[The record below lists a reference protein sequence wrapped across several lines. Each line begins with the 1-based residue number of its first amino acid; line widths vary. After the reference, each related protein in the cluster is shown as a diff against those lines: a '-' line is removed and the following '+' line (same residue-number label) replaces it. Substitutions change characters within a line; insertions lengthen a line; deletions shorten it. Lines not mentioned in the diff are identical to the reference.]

1 MSLKSMNDSIN
12 PASSGSSPKAGV
24 TEVLSN
30 ANAGLEGKEAVDSN
44 DSAGSRE
51 SFHDS
56 IQRVADQSRQEN
68 EKTEMEPG
76 GNNLPVSQ
84 QSTAIPAED
93 DRSEAVL
100 NFSFIN
106 QSQPLVQTALAPA
119 QAAQLTTQ
127 PAQPSAQAAQLTT
140 QLAQSSAQAAGL
152 DIAANVGQA
161 LIESAD
167 ELVRLGAGSAESG
180 DELTVSLSTAS
191 QLLKIAPNAGGQKA
205 RLSSSNIAPL
215 EKTLDKPL
223 ISAPELSA
231 LNTEQLELSAHK
243 GQGLMAAASA
253 QQILPA
259 IQSSLLLQT
268 ASAQGELAMDS
279 LPLLV
284 NTPTGNASAFNLQA
298 IPQAEIV
305 ETFARPAWSQGM
317 GKQIVWLA
325 QQNISSAEIRLNPAH
340 LGPIE
345 VRLEMADD
353 QVNVALSSRHAVVR
367 EAMEMALPKLR
378 EMFESS
384 GLSLADTDIS
394 QHSFAEQREQ
404 KTAGDNSSLTADSV
418 DQAVTSEIGEQL
430 MQQTAVSTGMV
441 DYYI

>member
-1 MSLKSMNDSIN
+1 MNDTIN

-24 TEVLSN
+24 TDVLSN
-30 ANAGLEGKEAVDSN
+30 ANASLEGKKAVDSN
-44 DSAGSRE
+44 DSAGSSE

-68 EKTEMEPG
+68 EKTDVKSS
-76 GNNLPVSQ
+76 GNNLPLSP
-84 QSTAIPAED
+84 QSTDIPAED
-93 DRSEAVL
+93 DRSESVL

-106 QSQPLVQTALAPA
+106 QSQQIVQTALAPA

-127 PAQPSAQAAQLTT
+127 PVQSSGQSSG
-140 QLAQSSAQAAGL
+140 QSSAQVAGL

-161 LIESAD
+161 LVESAD
-167 ELVRLGAGSAESG
+167 ELARLGAESVESG
-180 DELTVSLSTAS
+180 DELTVSLSSARE
-191 QLLKIAPNAGGQKA
+191 LLKIAPNAGGPKA
-205 RLSSSNIAPL
+205 RLISSIAPP

-223 ISAPELSA
+223 ISPPELSP

-268 ASAQGELAMDS
+268 ASAQGEVAIDS

-284 NTPTGNASAFNLQA
+284 NTPTGNASALNLQA

-317 GKQIVWLA
+317 GKQILWLA

-378 EMFESS
+378 EMFESN
-384 GLSLADTDIS
+384 GLNLADTDIS

-404 KTAGDNSSLTADSV
+404 KTAGDNSSLTADSD

-430 MQQTAVSTGMV
+430 MQQAAVSTGMV